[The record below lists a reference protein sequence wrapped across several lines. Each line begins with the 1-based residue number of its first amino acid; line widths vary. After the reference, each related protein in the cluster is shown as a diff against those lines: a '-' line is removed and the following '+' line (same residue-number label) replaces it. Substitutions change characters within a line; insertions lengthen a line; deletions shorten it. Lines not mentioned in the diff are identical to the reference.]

1 MGATERIRVVLVI
14 HIHLGQTK
22 VCQLDM
28 ASSTNEYIVRF
39 EISVQ
44 HAIVVKILES
54 EEYLTGIDS
63 CNLL

>member
-1 MGATERIRVVLVI
+1 
-14 HIHLGQTK
+14 
-22 VCQLDM
+22 M
-28 ASSTNEYIVRF
+28 ASSTNEHVVWF

-63 CNLL
+63 CNFF